1 MKVIPNESYFAW
13 VEEEIAQ
20 GRPVQFRLKGVSMFP
35 LMRNGKDEVV
45 LYPCKGEELK
55 PMDVVLFRYRGK
67 HLLHRIIR
75 REGDCLYIQGDG
87 SYVAKESCNV
97 ADVVGK
103 MHAVIRPGGR
113 RVSVESRS
121 WRIQSLLWQKTG
133 IFRPFLLR
141 VLRVLFG

>member
-103 MHAVIRPGGR
+103 MHSVIRPGGR

-121 WRIQSLLWQKTG
+121 WRIQSLLWQKIG
-133 IFRPFLLR
+133 AFRPYLLR
-141 VLRVLFG
+141 VLRVFFG

>member
-121 WRIQSLLWQKTG
+121 WRIQSLLWQKIG
-133 IFRPFLLR
+133 AFRPYLLR
-141 VLRVLFG
+141 VLRVFFG

>member
-1 MKVIPNESYFAW
+1 MKVLPNDLYFAW
-13 VEEEIAQ
+13 VEDEIAQ
-20 GRPVQFRLKGVSMFP
+20 GHPVQFRLKGVSMFP

-133 IFRPFLLR
+133 AFRPYLLR
-141 VLRVLFG
+141 VLRVFFG